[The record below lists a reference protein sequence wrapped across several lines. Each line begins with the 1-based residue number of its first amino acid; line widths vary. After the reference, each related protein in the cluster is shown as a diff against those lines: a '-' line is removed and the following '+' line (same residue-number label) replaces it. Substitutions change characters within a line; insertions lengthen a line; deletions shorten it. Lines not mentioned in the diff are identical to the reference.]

1 MEETHHFNTSS
12 LDDEAQRNPFVE
24 NGQPKAPDIPSA
36 LKTKIEELVE
46 GHMKTDVETQQPK
59 ASGLPSALK
68 AKIEELVEEHLGG
81 DERDADDTSIS
92 YDDVFIS
99 PQICHESKE
108 SLTES
113 EDNFSYVDATINK
126 QGSFPVLPPVPPK
139 KCF

>member
-12 LDDEAQRNPFVE
+12 LDDEAQRVPFVE
-24 NGQPKAPDIPSA
+24 TWQPKASDIPSA

-46 GHMKTDVETQQPK
+46 GHMESDVETQQPK

-99 PQICHESKE
+99 PQICHES
-108 SLTES
+108 

-126 QGSFPVLPPVPPK
+126 QGRFPVLPPVPPK